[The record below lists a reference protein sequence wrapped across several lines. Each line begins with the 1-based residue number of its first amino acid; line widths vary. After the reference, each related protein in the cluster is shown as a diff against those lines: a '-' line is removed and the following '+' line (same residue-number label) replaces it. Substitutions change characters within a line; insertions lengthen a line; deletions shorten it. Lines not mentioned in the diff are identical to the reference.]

1 MEIRENFIRLSIRP
15 CCRGNMKSV
24 AYGSYE
30 ECWSDCFNKIIREDL
45 VDFSDENH
53 KSFKASLMEFSV
65 FFLDGL
71 IDA

>member
-1 MEIRENFIRLSIRP
+1 
-15 CCRGNMKSV
+15 MKSV